1 LEDEPASFG
10 VTPGPRRQN
19 AVQARPI
26 PPTFA
31 DRLYYE
37 TLTECSASMTATD
50 NPPAPTILLVDDE
63 QAVRS
68 IVVKILRRANYN
80 VLEAESGEAAL
91 RIADAHAGKIDL
103 LLSDMY
109 MPGLRGP
116 EVAQALAPKR
126 PGVRVLF
133 MSGYADQD
141 SRSGVPVDANFLNKP
156 FSGKELAA
164 AVEAV
169 LKKPPPS

>member
-1 LEDEPASFG
+1 MTTTD
-10 VTPGPRRQN
+10 
-19 AVQARPI
+19 
-26 PPTFA
+26 
-31 DRLYYE
+31 
-37 TLTECSASMTATD
+37 SA
-50 NPPAPTILLVDDE
+50 APHTILLVDDE

-68 IVVKILRRANYN
+68 IVVKILRRAKYS
-80 VLEAESGEAAL
+80 VLEAENGDSAL
-91 RIADAHAGKIDL
+91 RIAESHQGKIDL

-116 EVAQALAPKR
+116 EVAQALAPKC

-141 SRSGVPVDANFLNKP
+141 SRSGVPAGANFINKP
-156 FSGKELAA
+156 FSGKELVT

-169 LKKPPPS
+169 LNGQPPS

>member
-1 LEDEPASFG
+1 MTGTNAASK
-10 VTPGPRRQN
+10 
-19 AVQARPI
+19 A
-26 PPTFA
+26 
-31 DRLYYE
+31 
-37 TLTECSASMTATD
+37 
-50 NPPAPTILLVDDE
+50 TILLVDDE

-68 IVVKILRRANYN
+68 IVVKILRRAKYN

-91 RIADAHAGKIDL
+91 RIAESPPERIDL

-116 EVAQALAPKR
+116 EVAQALAPKC
-126 PGVRVLF
+126 PGIRVLF

-141 SRSGVPVDANFLNKP
+141 SRSGVPQGANFLNKP
-156 FSGKELAA
+156 FSGKELVT

-169 LKKPPPS
+169 LNGPPPS